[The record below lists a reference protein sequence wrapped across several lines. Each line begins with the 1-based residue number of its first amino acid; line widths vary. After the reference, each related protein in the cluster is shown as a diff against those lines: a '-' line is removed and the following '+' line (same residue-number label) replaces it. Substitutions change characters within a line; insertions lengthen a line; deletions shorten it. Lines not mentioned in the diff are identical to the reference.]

1 ELLLI
6 ARDLGI
12 YEFGDQIV
20 RPAIEQIRIADD
32 RFVPGLR
39 LIPIGLNHMIERFT
53 HFIDFQRYD
62 ARSEAFVSI
71 DCPKTVAATY
81 LERVGAWRLRKLVAI
96 TTCPVLRRDR

>member
-1 ELLLI
+1 MAHSRHCGQRELLLI

-39 LIPIGLNHMIERFT
+39 LIQSG
-53 HFIDFQRYD
+53 
-62 ARSEAFVSI
+62 S
-71 DCPKTVAATY
+71 
-81 LERVGAWRLRKLVAI
+81 
-96 TTCPVLRRDR
+96 TT